1 MTGRATG
8 LAVVAVYVDDLAAA
22 LDFYCRLLGFEELED
37 MAPGK
42 LLGLGDL
49 RVYVEPGRTPRD
61 RATSARLERSETVLA
76 LLCEGVLALRT
87 HLEFAGVPVV
97 GDPESNGPGFTLCRV
112 LDPAGNVVELAGRP

>member
-61 RATSARLERSETVLA
+61 PATSARLEQSETVLA
-76 LLCEGVLALRT
+76 LMCEGVLALRT
-87 HLEFAGVPVV
+87 HLDSAGVPLI
-97 GDPESNGPGFTLCRV
+97 GGPESNGPDFTLCRV